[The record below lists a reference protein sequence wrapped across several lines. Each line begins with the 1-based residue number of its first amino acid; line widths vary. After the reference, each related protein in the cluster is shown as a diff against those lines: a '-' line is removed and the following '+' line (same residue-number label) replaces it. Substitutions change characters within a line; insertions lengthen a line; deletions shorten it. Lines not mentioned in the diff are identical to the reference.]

1 MEQIKICRAFCG
13 EIAEPPVRYGC
24 GHINETYVFRDA
36 NGRRFILQK
45 INTDVFRDPDG
56 LMENIVRVTAFL
68 RAKIA
73 ARGGNPDRETLT
85 VVPTHDGAPYL
96 RDPNGGCWRVYPF
109 IEDTISYQTV
119 DQPEVFEAAAE
130 AFGQFQ
136 RDLADFP
143 AAQLHETIPHF
154 HDTPD
159 RYRQLAD
166 AASRDPMGRLQTAA
180 PEWAF
185 AQARGAGCGT
195 IVNAIAAGTV
205 PLRVTHNDTK
215 LNNILMDAHTGAAV
229 CIIDLDTIMP
239 GSALYDFGD
248 SIRFGASTAAEDEP
262 DLGRV
267 HFDLALFAA
276 YARGFLRK
284 VGDCLTAEEIA
295 LLPESARLMTLE
307 CGMRFLA
314 DYLNGD
320 TYFHTAY
327 PTHNLVRARTQF
339 RLVAEM
345 EEQAGKM
352 AETVAAICAAR

>member
-13 EIAEPPVRYGC
+13 EISEPPMRYGC
-24 GHINETYVFRDA
+24 GHINETYVFRDGG
-36 NGRRFILQK
+36 GRRFILQK

-68 RAKIA
+68 RTKIA

-96 RDPNGGCWRVYPF
+96 RDPDGGCWRVYPF

-143 AAQLHETIPHF
+143 AAQMHETIPHF

-215 LNNILMDAHTGAAV
+215 LNNVMLDARTRRALCV
-229 CIIDLDTIMP
+229 IDLDTVMP
-239 GSALYDFGD
+239 GLAAYDFGD
-248 SIRFGASTAAEDEP
+248 SIRFGASTGAEDERDLARIAM
-262 DLGRV
+262 DLGLYET
-267 HFDLALFAA
+267 FT
-276 YARGFLRK
+276 RGFVRAC
-284 VGDCLTAEEIA
+284 GEMNAAERES
-295 LLPESARLMTLE
+295 LPFGAKIMTLE
-307 CGMRFLA
+307 CGLRFLT
-314 DYLNGD
+314 DYLDGD
-320 TYFHTAY
+320 HYFSIAR
-327 PTHNLVRARTQF
+327 PAHNLDRARTQI
-339 RLVAEM
+339 RLVEDM
-345 EEQAGKM
+345 ENKWDAMQRI
-352 AETVAAICAAR
+352 VRDCI